1 MKTPR
6 KVKKKVKKTLELV
19 NKGKVK
25 IKLIDKETGISM
37 YQYKITNK
45 NK

>member
-1 MKTPR
+1 MKVPR
-6 KVKKKVKKTLELV
+6 KIKKKVKKTLELA

-25 IKLIDKETGISM
+25 IKLIDNRYGISR
-37 YQYKITNK
+37 YQYKVTNK

>member
-6 KVKKKVKKTLELV
+6 KIKKKVKKTLELV

-25 IKLIDKETGISM
+25 IKLIDKENGISM

>member
-1 MKTPR
+1 MKAPR
-6 KVKKKVKKTLELV
+6 KVKKKVKKTLEVV

-25 IKLIDKETGISM
+25 IKLIDKENGILR
-37 YQYKITNK
+37 YQYKLTNK